1 MEIYLYRF
9 GYRCG
14 CGKDGINMETDAFSK
29 RHPIVNFIFFLG
41 AIGFDVVIQHPAYLT
56 AGFVFGTV
64 YYLLLNGKKG
74 TKMLLGLL
82 PLFLIMTAI
91 NPLFNVYGATILFHL
106 FGRPYT
112 LEALYYG
119 AAIAAVFVVML
130 IWFGCYNAVL
140 TSDKFTSLFGNL
152 IPSLS
157 LLLVMVL
164 RLIPNL
170 MRKAAQLTGARKSIG
185 KGSVENA
192 TNREKLTDGMTILSA
207 LTDWALE
214 GGVVTGDSMR
224 SRGYGSAKRTSFM
237 IYRLTGIDLVLLV
250 LQFLLA
256 AAVLA
261 TAMTGGT
268 TATYTPDFYIAPVNA
283 QTVWGFIA
291 YCAYLSIPT
300 VLHIK
305 EAIQWHISRS
315 KI

>member
-1 MEIYLYRF
+1 MS
-9 GYRCG
+9 
-14 CGKDGINMETDAFSK
+14 MDAFSK
-29 RHPIVNFIFFLG
+29 RHPLVNFIFFLG
-41 AIGFDVVIQHPAYLT
+41 AIGFGVVIQHPVYLT
-56 AGFVFGTV
+56 AGFILGAT
-64 YYLLLNGKKG
+64 YYLLLNGRKG
-74 TKMLLGLL
+74 LKMLLAML

-91 NPLFNVYGATILFHL
+91 NPLFNTYGATVLFHVL
-106 FGRPYT
+106 GRPYT

-119 AAIAAVFVVML
+119 MAIAAVFVVML

-152 IPSLS
+152 IPALS

-164 RLIPNL
+164 RMIPNL
-170 MRKAAQLTGARKSIG
+170 MRKARQFAGARKSIG
-185 KGSVENA
+185 KGSGDNA
-192 TNREKLTDGMTILSA
+192 TNKEKITDGMTILSA

-224 SRGYGSAKRTSFM
+224 SRGYGSTKRTSFM
-237 IYRLTGIDLVLLV
+237 IYRITGIDSFLLV
-250 LQFLLA
+250 IQCVLIL
-256 AAVLA
+256 AVLGVA
-261 TAMTGGT
+261 LTGGT
-268 TATYTPDFYIAPVNA
+268 AATYTPDFYIAPVS
-283 QTVWGFIA
+283 GMHISGLIA

>member
-1 MEIYLYRF
+1 MAL
-9 GYRCG
+9 
-14 CGKDGINMETDAFSK
+14 DAFSK
-29 RHPIVNFIFFLG
+29 RHPVVNFIFFLG
-41 AIGFDVVIQHPAYLT
+41 AIGFGVVIQHPVYL
-56 AGFVFGTV
+56 AVGFAFGTT
-64 YYLLLNGKKG
+64 YYLFLKG
-74 TKMLLGLL
+74 RKGIKMLLGLI
-82 PLFLIMTAI
+82 PLFVVMTLI
-91 NPLFNVYGATILFHL
+91 NPLFNVYGATLLFHL

-119 AAIAAVFVVML
+119 AAIAAMFVVML
-130 IWFGCYNAVL
+130 IWFGCYNDVL

-152 IPSLS
+152 IPSFS

-164 RLIPNL
+164 RMIPNL
-170 MRKAAQLTGARKSIG
+170 MRKAAQFSGARKSIG
-185 KGSVENA
+185 KGNAENA
-192 TNREKLTDGMTILSA
+192 TNKERLTDGMTILSA

-237 IYRLTGIDLVLLV
+237 IYRLTSIDLFLLV
-250 LQFLLA
+250 MQCLLA
-256 AAVLA
+256 VIVLV
-261 TAMTGGT
+261 TALNGGT
-268 TATYTPDFYIAPVNA
+268 TATYTPDFYIAPVSGTA
-283 QTVWGFIA
+283 VWGFLA

>member
-1 MEIYLYRF
+1 MS
-9 GYRCG
+9 
-14 CGKDGINMETDAFSK
+14 MDAFSK

-41 AIGFDVVIQHPAYLT
+41 AIGFGVVIQHPVYLT
-56 AGFVFGTV
+56 AGFLGGTT
-64 YYLLLNGKKG
+64 YYLLLNGRKG
-74 TKMLLGLL
+74 MKMLLGLL

-91 NPLFNVYGATILFHL
+91 NPLFNTYGATLLFYV

-119 AAIAAVFVVML
+119 MAIAAVFVVML

-152 IPSLS
+152 IPALS

-164 RLIPNL
+164 RMIPNL
-170 MRKAAQLTGARKSIG
+170 MRKAKQFAGARKSIG
-185 KGSVENA
+185 KGSAENA
-192 TNREKLTDGMTILSA
+192 TNKEKLTDGMTILSA

-214 GGVVTGDSMR
+214 GGVITGDSMR
-224 SRGYGSAKRTSFM
+224 SRGYGSAKRTSFVV
-237 IYRLTGIDLVLLV
+237 YRMTGIDSFLLV
-250 LQFLLA
+250 IQC
-256 AAVLA
+256 VLILTVLG
-261 TAMTGGT
+261 TALTGGT
-268 TATYTPDFYIAPVNA
+268 TATYTPDFYIAPVSGIHI
-283 QTVWGFIA
+283 WGFVA

>member
-1 MEIYLYRF
+1 MS
-9 GYRCG
+9 
-14 CGKDGINMETDAFSK
+14 MDAFSK
-29 RHPIVNFIFFLG
+29 RHPLVNFIFFLG
-41 AIGFDVVIQHPAYLT
+41 AIGFGVVIQHPVYLA
-56 AGFVFGTV
+56 AGFLCGIT
-64 YYLLLNGKKG
+64 YYLLLNGRKG
-74 TKMLLGLL
+74 MKMLLGLL

-91 NPLFNVYGATILFHL
+91 NPLFNTYGATLLFYV

-119 AAIAAVFVVML
+119 MAIAAVFVVML

-152 IPSLS
+152 IPALS

-164 RLIPNL
+164 RMIPNL
-170 MRKAAQLTGARKSIG
+170 MRKARQFVGARKSIG
-185 KGSVENA
+185 KGSAENA
-192 TNREKLTDGMTILSA
+192 TNKEKLTDGMTILSA

-214 GGVVTGDSMR
+214 GGVITGDSMR
-224 SRGYGSAKRTSFM
+224 SRGYGSAKRTSFVV
-237 IYRLTGIDLVLLV
+237 YRMTGIDSFLLV
-250 LQFLLA
+250 IQCVLILAVLA
-256 AAVLA
+256 AAL
-261 TAMTGGT
+261 TGGT
-268 TATYTPDFYIAPVNA
+268 TATYTPDFYIAPVSGIHI
-283 QTVWGFIA
+283 WGFVA

>member
-1 MEIYLYRF
+1 MS
-9 GYRCG
+9 
-14 CGKDGINMETDAFSK
+14 MDAFSK
-29 RHPIVNFIFFLG
+29 RHPLVNFIFFLG
-41 AIGFDVVIQHPAYLT
+41 AIGFGVVIQHPVYL
-56 AGFVFGTV
+56 AVGFLCGIT
-64 YYLLLNGKKG
+64 YYLLLNGRKG
-74 TKMLLGLL
+74 MKMLLGLL

-91 NPLFNVYGATILFHL
+91 NPLFNTYGATLLFYV

-119 AAIAAVFVVML
+119 MAIAAVFVVML

-152 IPSLS
+152 IPALS

-164 RLIPNL
+164 RMIPNL
-170 MRKAAQLTGARKSIG
+170 MRKARQFAGARKSIG
-185 KGSVENA
+185 KGSAENA
-192 TNREKLTDGMTILSA
+192 TNKEKLTDGMTILSA

-214 GGVVTGDSMR
+214 GGVITGDSMR

-237 IYRLTGIDLVLLV
+237 IYRMTGIDSFLLV
-250 LQFLLA
+250 IQCVLIL
-256 AAVLA
+256 AVLG
-261 TAMTGGT
+261 TALTGGT
-268 TATYTPDFYIAPVNA
+268 TATYTPDFYIAPVSGMHILGL
-283 QTVWGFIA
+283 VA

>member
-1 MEIYLYRF
+1 MS
-9 GYRCG
+9 
-14 CGKDGINMETDAFSK
+14 MDAFSK
-29 RHPIVNFIFFLG
+29 RHPLVNFIFFLG
-41 AIGFDVVIQHPAYLT
+41 AIGFGVVIQHPVYL
-56 AGFVFGTV
+56 AVGFLCGIT
-64 YYLLLNGKKG
+64 YYLLLNGRKG
-74 TKMLLGLL
+74 IKMLLGLL

-91 NPLFNVYGATILFHL
+91 NPLFNTYGATLLFYV

-119 AAIAAVFVVML
+119 MAIAAVFVVML

-152 IPSLS
+152 IPALS

-164 RLIPNL
+164 RMIPNL
-170 MRKAAQLTGARKSIG
+170 MRKARQFAGARKSIG
-185 KGSVENA
+185 KGSAENA
-192 TNREKLTDGMTILSA
+192 TNKEKLTDGMTILSA

-224 SRGYGSAKRTSFM
+224 SRGYGSAKRTSFVV
-237 IYRLTGIDLVLLV
+237 YRMTGIDSFLLV
-250 LQFLLA
+250 IQCVLIL
-256 AAVLA
+256 AVLGA
-261 TAMTGGT
+261 ALTGGT
-268 TATYTPDFYIAPVNA
+268 TATYTPDFYIAPVSGMHILGL
-283 QTVWGFIA
+283 VA

>member
-1 MEIYLYRF
+1 M
-9 GYRCG
+9 
-14 CGKDGINMETDAFSK
+14 NMDAFSK

-41 AIGFDVVIQHPAYLT
+41 AIGFGVVIQHPVYLA
-56 AGFVFGTV
+56 AGFVLSTT
-64 YYLLLNGKKG
+64 YYLLLNGRKG
-74 TKMLLGLL
+74 IKMLLALL
-82 PLFLIMTAI
+82 PLFLLMTVI
-91 NPLFNVYGATILFHL
+91 NPLFNTYGATILFFV

-119 AAIAAVFVVML
+119 LAIAAVFVVML

-152 IPSLS
+152 IPALS

-164 RLIPNL
+164 RMIPNL
-170 MRKAAQLTGARKSIG
+170 IRKAKQFAGARKSIG
-185 KGSVENA
+185 KGGAENA
-192 TNREKLTDGMTILSA
+192 TNKEKLSDGMTILSS

-237 IYRLTGIDLVLLV
+237 IYRLTGMDSSLLV
-250 LQFLLA
+250 IQCVLIL
-256 AAVLA
+256 AVLA
-261 TAMTGGT
+261 TGLTGGT
-268 TATYTPDFYIAPVNA
+268 TATYTPDFYIAPVSGMHILGL
-283 QTVWGFIA
+283 VA

-300 VLHIK
+300 VLHVK

>member
-1 MEIYLYRF
+1 M
-9 GYRCG
+9 
-14 CGKDGINMETDAFSK
+14 TVDAFSK
-29 RHPIVNFIFFLG
+29 RHPIVNFLFFLG
-41 AIGFDVVIQHPAYLT
+41 AIGFGMVIQHPSYLV
-56 AGFVFGTV
+56 AGFISGTT

-74 TKMLLGLL
+74 MKMLMALL
-82 PLFLIMTAI
+82 PLFLFMTAI
-91 NPLFNVYGATILFHL
+91 NPLFNVYGKTLLFHV

-112 LEALYYG
+112 LEALLYG
-119 AAIAAVFVVML
+119 AAIAAVLVVML
-130 IWFGCYNAVL
+130 IWFGCYNVVL

-152 IPSLS
+152 IPALS

-185 KGSVENA
+185 KGIMENA
-192 TNREKLTDGMTILSA
+192 TNQEKVSAGMTILSA
-207 LTDWALE
+207 LADWALE

-237 IYRLTGIDLVLLV
+237 IYRMTGIDGALLV
-250 LQFLLA
+250 LQCLLA
-256 AAVLA
+256 AAVL
-261 TAMTGGT
+261 MTILSGGT
-268 TATYTPDFYIAPVNA
+268 TATYTPDYYIAPVSGMHIMGL
-283 QTVWGFIA
+283 VA

-305 EAIQWHISRS
+305 EAIQWHITRS